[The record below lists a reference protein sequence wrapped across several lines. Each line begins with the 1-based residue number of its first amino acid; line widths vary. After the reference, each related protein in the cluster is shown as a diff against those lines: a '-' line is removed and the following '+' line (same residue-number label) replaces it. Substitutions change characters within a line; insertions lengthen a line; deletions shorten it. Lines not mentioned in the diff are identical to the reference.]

1 MSYAILRIAKL
12 SNKTGKNSLNGS
24 AKHNFREQA
33 TENANVDKTG
43 QNCTIGAKSSDEVV
57 KALNDRLGTVLTIRK
72 NAVLAVE
79 YFIGMSPEFAKTEKC
94 GDIEGYFDMA
104 EAWLVKKHGAEN
116 VLSVTRQYDETT
128 PHICAYVVPIDKH
141 GKLNASAF
149 FDGKKMLSDLQT
161 DFAETCGKP
170 FGLCRGIEGSKATH
184 TRISQFYADLNREP
198 VKIPNIE
205 QVKLP
210 ETKML
215 ESKADYALRSIAEYR
230 KKFDP
235 ALSLL
240 TRQASL
246 NATHEKTAIEAK
258 KTAFMAQLE
267 AEKQR
272 LLAQELQQSTDEKIQ
287 QVKKLLFLPDDQL
300 LEARRNLFE
309 QERARLKSEKSKIE
323 VQEIHKARGQR
334 M

>member
-1 MSYAILRIAKL
+1 MAA
-12 SNKTGKNSLNGS
+12 
-24 AKHNFREQA
+24 
-33 TENANVDKTG
+33 
-43 QNCTIGAKSSDEVV
+43 
-57 KALNDRLGTVLTIRK
+57 
-72 NAVLAVE
+72 
-79 YFIGMSPEFAKTEKC
+79 
-94 GDIEGYFDMA
+94 GD
-104 EAWLVKKHGAEN
+104 
-116 VLSVTRQYDETT
+116 
-128 PHICAYVVPIDKH
+128 
-141 GKLNASAF
+141 F
-149 FDGKKMLSDLQT
+149 FFFLMLSDSQT
-161 DFAETCGKP
+161 YFAETCGKP

-246 NATHEKTAIEAK
+246 NATHGKTAIEAK

-309 QERARLKSEKSKIE
+309 QERTRLKSEKSKVE
-323 VQEIHKARGQR
+323 VQEMPKARGQR